1 MMTKHSPKHQKQ
13 PLLFLCHRIPFPPNK
28 GDKIRSFNI
37 LKKLS
42 ETYNVYL
49 GCFIDDPF
57 DRQYISK
64 LNQYCVEVFY
74 INQYKLLAKIKGLSG
89 FITNKPIT
97 LPYYFNKQ
105 LQQWTNRTIA
115 RHSIEQVFVYSS
127 SMAQYVQDRDL
138 SENNYSDLTRVIDF
152 VDVDSDKWRQ
162 YAEKKTGIAKWFFNR
177 EYKLLAD
184 QEQNICK
191 QFTQS
196 LFVSEDEARLF
207 KVKQPQ
213 PHIPKIHG
221 LLNGVD
227 VNFFDP
233 NTIFSHE
240 KLLPRVP
247 FISFTGAMDYWA
259 NIDAVLWFVSEV
271 WPLILTV
278 QPETV
283 FCIVGGNPSNKI
295 KALAENH
302 QSIIVTGRVHDVR
315 PFIANAECV
324 VAPLQ
329 IARGIQN
336 KVLEA
341 MSLNKAIVAT
351 SMAMEGINALP
362 SNEVVITDDKI
373 QFAQACLAL
382 IHNKPSVLTNRQ
394 WILKHFTWQHTLT
407 PLTDYFVK
415 NRTVHENNR

>member
-1 MMTKHSPKHQKQ
+1 MMTKHNLKHQKQ

-37 LKKLS
+37 LKRLS
-42 ETYNVYL
+42 ESYDIYL

-57 DRQYISK
+57 DRQYIDK
-64 LNQYCVEVFY
+64 LKPYCAEVFY
-74 INQYKLLAKIKGLSG
+74 KNQYKLLAKMKGLSG
-89 FITNKPIT
+89 FVSNKPIT
-97 LPYYFNKQ
+97 LPYYFDKH
-105 LQQWTNRTIA
+105 LQQWVNRTIA
-115 RHSIEQVFVYSS
+115 QHNIKQVFVYSS
-127 SMAQYVQDRDL
+127 SMAQYVQDSDL
-138 SENNYSDLTRVIDF
+138 SEHNYSDLTRVIDF

-162 YAEKKTGIAKWFFNR
+162 YADKKTGIAKWFFNR
-177 EYKLLAD
+177 EYKLLAE

-207 KVKQPQ
+207 KSKQAQ
-213 PHIPKIHG
+213 SEIAKIHG

-233 NTIFSHE
+233 NAIFSHE
-240 KLLPRVP
+240 KLLPKVP

-351 SMAMEGINALP
+351 SMAMEGINASP
-362 SNEVVITDDKI
+362 SNEVAITDDKVR
-373 QFAQACLAL
+373 FAQACLAL
-382 IHNKPSVLTNRQ
+382 IQNKPAVLTNRQ
-394 WILKHFTWQHTLT
+394 WILKHFTWQHTLA
-407 PLTDYFVK
+407 PLTDYFLK
-415 NRTVHENNR
+415 TGTVHEHKR